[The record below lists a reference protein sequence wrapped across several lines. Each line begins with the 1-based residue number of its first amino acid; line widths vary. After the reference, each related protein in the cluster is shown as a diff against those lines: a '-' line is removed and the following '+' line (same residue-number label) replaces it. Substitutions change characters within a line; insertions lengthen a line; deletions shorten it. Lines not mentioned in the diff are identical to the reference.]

1 MDAAHPPQERSGTAA
16 GVRGAGPPA
25 LPRLFVPRGRLER
38 RLDDAVAESAVT
50 LLVAPTGAGK
60 SVGVAGWLGRRG
72 RAGSQE
78 RWLTGAGLS
87 PDRLLAALAGEPG
100 RPGQPGDDL
109 PLVVVDDAH
118 ELPQPTLRAIDERL
132 SAAPE
137 SMRLLLLSRWDLA
150 LTRVVPELLGQF
162 TLLRGDLLR
171 LDEREGAALIAP
183 LARTDD
189 ADAVRRLAEQAD
201 GWCAAAVLAARAVG
215 AAPDPGAAARD
226 PGGMP
231 RELARRVAGRVFAD
245 LAPRQR
251 HLLMCVAGEKVFTQA
266 TAEHLSRDRAAGDVL
281 AELVSTGLLVSRMA
295 PADRAPGRAA
305 AAAERGAHGSDAL
318 PDRTVGTQAGAGA
331 GAGAAEDEPR
341 YRVHPL
347 LDEVARRELAAGG
360 PDGRRARATVIRAVR
375 LDLARGLMDDAFA
388 RLVRV
393 DAPSEAADVVAAHGV
408 RVVLRD
414 VDGMLATFVRAE
426 PEVVARRP
434 DAWFA
439 IALERWI
446 ADDVDAAR
454 HWLDRMLA
462 DAQRARPATDT
473 DPATEA
479 ATGAGDARVACARL
493 WRAFLG
499 LEPVYAAVGFAER
512 VAAASRAAPV
522 DDDADAVVV
531 LVHELGVAQNWLGE
545 LTDAE
550 STLSLAAALARS
562 RGLPVVGTSALSHL
576 ALTEYM
582 RGRESA
588 CVELAT
594 EALRLTA
601 RYGPRE
607 RGLVETRAELALVLA
622 RMLDVPAPSP
632 APVWER
638 RGEDRVHSADLCTR
652 FWVRVRDA
660 RLALAAGSVAEAQR
674 LLTNP
679 GDGWTGVVPR
689 LPDFLRVA
697 LAVERATVAVLA
709 VDQEALD
716 ALHAELLGLR
726 AIGEAALVQGL
737 RADRDGD
744 LRGAAEAFDTAAGD
758 ATYAQP
764 ATRALALAC
773 EAQLLDALGD
783 TARARELL
791 ADAVTETAARRN
803 AAPFLGWTRHGTPIG
818 TLLRVVRPAHSG
830 AWAAELARAADGRAD
845 VRFHYAAT
853 TASPHELDGVL
864 PPAMTPVL
872 SPREREVLMEL
883 ARGAT
888 YADIAGALYV
898 SENTVKTHVSS
909 LYAKLGVSR
918 RSEALAIGRALHL
931 L

>member
-1 MDAAHPPQERSGTAA
+1 MDAAHPPQERLRTAA
-16 GVRGAGPPA
+16 RVRDAGPPP

-38 RLDDAVAESAVT
+38 RLEDAVAESAVT

-60 SVGVAGWLGRRG
+60 TVGVAGWLRRSG
-72 RAGSQE
+72 RAAARE
-78 RWLTGAGLS
+78 RWLSGVGLD
-87 PDRLLAALAGEPG
+87 PERLLAALAGAEGPARAG
-100 RPGQPGDDL
+100 GDP

-118 ELPQPTLRAIDERL
+118 ELPPATLRAVDERL
-132 SAAPE
+132 NVAPE
-137 SMRLLLLSRWDLA
+137 SLRLLLLSRWDLP
-150 LTRVVPELLGQF
+150 LTRLVPELLGQF

-171 LDEREGAALIAP
+171 LDEREAAALIAP

-189 ADAVRRLAEQAD
+189 AVGVRRLAEQAD
-201 GWCAAAVLAARAVG
+201 GWCAAAVLAARTVG
-215 AAPDPGAAARD
+215 ATPDPGAAAREA
-226 PGGMP
+226 GGAP
-231 RELARRVAGRVFAD
+231 QELARRVAGQVFAD
-245 LAPRQR
+245 LTPRQR
-251 HLLMCVAGEKVFTQA
+251 HLLMCVAGERAFTQA
-266 TAEHLSRDRAAGDVL
+266 TAEHLARDRAAGDVL
-281 AELVSTGLLVSRMA
+281 AELASTGLLVSRAGTADGRAA
-295 PADRAPGRAA
+295 PRTDAAPGRAP
-305 AAAERGAHGSDAL
+305 GTDA
-318 PDRTVGTQAGAGA
+318 GG
-331 GAGAAEDEPR
+331 DEPR
-341 YRVHPL
+341 YRVHRL
-347 LDEVARRELAAGG
+347 LEEVARRELAAGG

-375 LDLARGLMDDAFA
+375 LDVARGLIDEAFA

-393 DAPSEAADVVAAHGV
+393 GAPSEAADVVARHGV
-408 RVVLRD
+408 RAVLRD
-414 VDGMLATFVRAE
+414 GDGTLAAFVRAE

-446 ADDVDAAR
+446 ADDVDGAR
-454 HWLDRMLA
+454 HWVDRLLEHA
-462 DAQRARPATDT
+462 ERAGH
-473 DPATEA
+473 
-479 ATGAGDARVACARL
+479 ATGADQAADPTSEDARVACVRL

-499 LEPVYAAVGFAER
+499 LEPLHAAVGHAER
-512 VAAASRAAPV
+512 VAAEARVAPPA
-522 DDDADAVVV
+522 DADADAVVV
-531 LVHELGVAQNWLGE
+531 LVHELGVAQNWVGE

-562 RGLPVVGTSALSHL
+562 RGLPVLAISALSHL

-588 CVELAT
+588 CTELAAET
-594 EALRLTA
+594 LRLTA
-601 RYGPRE
+601 RHDPRG
-607 RGLVETRAELALVLA
+607 RGIVETRAELALVLA
-622 RMLDVPAPSP
+622 RMLDLPSRS
-632 APVWER
+632 ASPVWER
-638 RGEDRVHSADLCTR
+638 RVEDRVHSADLCVR

-660 RLALAAGSVAEAQR
+660 RLALARGSVAEAQR
-674 LLTNP
+674 LLTHP

-709 VDQEALD
+709 ADREALD
-716 ALHAELLGLR
+716 GLHAELLGVR

-744 LRGAAEAFDTAAGD
+744 LRGAAEAFEAAAGD

-764 ATRALALAC
+764 ATRALALVC
-773 EAQLLDALGD
+773 QAQLLDALGE
-783 TARARELL
+783 TGRAAELL
-791 ADAVTETAARRN
+791 AQAVAETAARRN

-818 TLLRVVRPAHSG
+818 PLLRVVRPAHSEG
-830 AWAAELARAADGRAD
+830 WAAELARAADGRAE
-845 VRFHYAAT
+845 VRTQFAAT
-853 TASPHELDGVL
+853 TASPRELDGTL

-872 SPREREVLMEL
+872 SPREREVLTEL

-888 YADIAGALYV
+888 YADIATALYV

-918 RSEALAIGRALHL
+918 RSEALAMGRALHL